1 VPRGSWEGKG
11 EGEAFDADTCAAFT
25 RDLAAFAAERLLA
38 PERPAAYTVGA
49 RLPRQASG
57 KPADWIIDAA

>member
-1 VPRGSWEGKG
+1 MDGADGAQAAAALSEELASWV
-11 EGEAFDADTCAAFT
+11 AA
-25 RDLAAFAAERLLA
+25 RLSAA
-38 PERPAAYTVGA
+38 ERPAAFSFGT